1 MAEILSGAWK
11 YGLGFILAHQ
21 ELRHL
26 VRAKELASAVLSNA
40 FTRIVFR
47 VSDSDARSLS
57 DGFAHCPANELQK
70 LPIGSAICRVERP
83 DNDFSLEVLLPDWM
97 ERSLAEQCRL
107 VVGES
112 SKRKVAIPRAEVEAL
127 LLQQVSLEL
136 TGPEAKAGKAKEKP
150 IPASIPPTGV
160 VQDTKKAAPSEAGA
174 ALEAETPPKP
184 SSQGED
190 STHEPELMP
199 EQSGA
204 RKGGN
209 RHRLLQERIKA
220 AGIAKGFRS
229 EIEGGTQKP
238 NEGVDVRLIRD
249 DLKIACEVSVT
260 TNVDHEFG
268 NIEKCVRESFDV
280 IAFISA
286 DQGRRTRMA
295 AEVDTYLAPGD
306 RGKVRCFSPDEFFT
320 YLESIPNLQSDPASP
335 SPQTIQ
341 GWKVKRKFAKLT
353 PEERAAKTK
362 AAFALL
368 GQEMKLPPKA

>member
-1 MAEILSGAWK
+1 MSYLVLEKTSLYLFKTKQDAEPGYFYRQECRHLCRECITQSTCHKNKINHADEFQSFICPSMAEILSGARK

-220 AGIAKGFRS
+220 AGDSQR
-229 EIEGGTQKP
+229 
-238 NEGVDVRLIRD
+238 
-249 DLKIACEVSVT
+249 
-260 TNVDHEFG
+260 
-268 NIEKCVRESFDV
+268 
-280 IAFISA
+280 
-286 DQGRRTRMA
+286 
-295 AEVDTYLAPGD
+295 
-306 RGKVRCFSPDEFFT
+306 
-320 YLESIPNLQSDPASP
+320 IPL
-335 SPQTIQ
+335 
-341 GWKVKRKFAKLT
+341 
-353 PEERAAKTK
+353 
-362 AAFALL
+362 
-368 GQEMKLPPKA
+368 